1 MKDKD
6 KKSSKILKET
16 PEEVQNTIKDE
27 DADVI
32 TVKTALSEENTP
44 IEPIVE
50 ENKLAEDLD
59 IQTDEKPETNENP
72 DIKKV
77 TSFSLIDTDQPKSE
91 LGLEENKDTPI
102 ISETKE
108 SMEEN
113 MPSENK
119 KEVSKDEVNKW
130 IENYDEV
137 NKPTEKGNKKGFKI
151 VLIILLLL
159 SFFAILVGGF
169 LYYQKNISK
178 KDEDTDTKPTPTT
191 EVKISP
197 TETPAT
203 DSGNLSDVKLSDLNV
218 QILNGSGI
226 PGQAGDVKELIS
238 SLQFKKVDTGNA
250 DNYDYTDT
258 ELSLKD
264 SVPGSVYD
272 QIKTKLDDTYTVTKS
287 GDAVSSTSNYDVIII
302 VGSKK

>member
-6 KKSSKILKET
+6 KKSPKILKET
-16 PEEVQNTIKDE
+16 PEEAQNSIKDE

-108 SMEEN
+108 PMDESI
-113 MPSENK
+113 PSTDK

-137 NKPTEKGNKKGFKI
+137 NKPTVKGDKKGFKI
-151 VLIILLLL
+151 VLLILLLL

-169 LYYQKNISK
+169 LYYQKNISNK
-178 KDEDTDTKPTPTT
+178 EEATESKPTPTVELKT
-191 EVKISP
+191 SP

-203 DSGNLSDVKLSDLNV
+203 SSGNLSNVKLSDLNV

-226 PGQAGDVKELIS
+226 PGQAGEVKTLIS
-238 SLQFKKVDTGNA
+238 SLNFKKIDTGNA

-258 ELSLKD
+258 EVSLKD
-264 SVPGSVYD
+264 SLPGSVFD
-272 QIKTKLDDTYTVTKS
+272 QIKTKLEGTYTVIKS
-287 GDAVSSTSNYDVIII
+287 KDAVSKSSSYDIIII
-302 VGSKK
+302 V